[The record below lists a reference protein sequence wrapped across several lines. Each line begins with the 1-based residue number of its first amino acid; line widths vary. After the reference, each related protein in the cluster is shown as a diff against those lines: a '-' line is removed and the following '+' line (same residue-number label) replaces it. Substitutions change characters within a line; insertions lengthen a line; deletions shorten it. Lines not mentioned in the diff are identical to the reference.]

1 MSTINSTTSVQD
13 LAKTLLAQFD
23 TNKDSQIST
32 DEFSGF
38 LTKLLSG
45 INSNYAGTSLA
56 SSATKSTATSTTP
69 TTGTSGVKFEGF
81 DFSVTKDP
89 LKSAK
94 YSFAQAAKA
103 AGTMP
108 TNKED
113 AAAWFNANIKP
124 KMEADGHTINSVSGD
139 KFTFTNWQGTFTVD
153 YIRGASSG
161 NPALAWQVA

>member
-13 LAKTLLAQFD
+13 LAKSLLAQFD

-38 LTKLLSG
+38 LNKLLSG
-45 INSNYAGTSLA
+45 INSNYVGTSLA
-56 SSATKSTATSTTP
+56 SSAATTATTA
-69 TTGTSGVKFEGF
+69 TTGTSAVKFEGF
-81 DFSVTKDP
+81 DFTATKDP

-113 AAAWFNANIKP
+113 AAAWFNTNIKA